1 MAVTF
6 AGIELRNPVIAASGT
21 FGYGIEFED
30 IVSLDRIGGL
40 VTKGLSREPMAG
52 NPAPRLIETASGM
65 LNAIG
70 LQNIGVDAFIRDK
83 LPQLAKYP
91 GCAVIANVFG
101 KQVHDYV
108 AVIEALNQAEG
119 IAAYEINASCP
130 NTKHG
135 GQVFGTDMVELA
147 TLVYACKQAALN
159 VASRPEPALDLSSRP
174 EPAAAGGAER
184 PAVPAMPPQIT
195 PGPTP
200 RPIIVKLSPNVT
212 SIAEM
217 ALVAEQ
223 AGADAISLINTL
235 LAMAIDAK
243 TRRPRIANITA
254 GLSGPAI
261 KPIALRMVYEASR
274 AVKIPVLG
282 LGGIVT
288 AEDAVEFLLAG
299 ATAIQLGTASYADPR
314 ATERLARGLEQ
325 WCAKHNVEKVS
336 MLTGALETSL

>member
-1 MAVTF
+1 MRVTF
-6 AGIELRNPVIAASGT
+6 AGIELRNPIIAASGT
-21 FGYGIEFED
+21 FGYGVEFED

-65 LNAIG
+65 LNSIG
-70 LQNIGVDAFIRDK
+70 LQNIGVHAFIEEK
-83 LPQLAKYP
+83 LPALLHYP

-101 KQVHDYV
+101 YEVRDYV

-135 GQVFGTDMVELA
+135 GQVFGTDMVQLA
-147 TLVYACKQAALN
+147 TLVYAAKQAA
-159 VASRPEPALDLSSRP
+159 RKRE
-174 EPAAAGGAER
+174 
-184 PAVPAMPPQIT
+184 I
-195 PGPTP
+195 P

-223 AGADAISLINTL
+223 AGADALSLINTL
-235 LAMAIDAK
+235 LAMGIDAK
-243 TRRPRIANITA
+243 TRRPRIANVTA

-261 KPIALRMVYEASR
+261 KPIALRMVYEASQ
-274 AVKIPVLG
+274 AVKIPILG

-299 ATAIQLGTASYADPR
+299 ATAIQVGTASYADPR
-314 ATERLARGLEQ
+314 ATERLAKALEQ
-325 WCAKHNVEKVS
+325 WCARNDVEKVS
-336 MLTGALETSL
+336 SLTGALEI